1 VASSRLSPEA
11 AVRRVPAEPM
21 GSRLLAQM
29 RSADRIEKCRLS
41 GVTEKTFALAEFF
54 SSDLGQTG
62 TKIFLR
68 RGLDWANQLDAPRQ
82 IGFSARI
89 DDRRLALNTS

>member
-1 VASSRLSPEA
+1 MASSRLSPEA

-41 GVTEKTFALAEFF
+41 GVTEKTFALAEFSQVIWVKRERKYF
-54 SSDLGQTG
+54 CEGDWTGQISLMRHDKSD
-62 TKIFLR
+62 FR
-68 RGLDWANQLDAPRQ
+68 RGSMTVA
-82 IGFSARI
+82 
-89 DDRRLALNTS
+89 